1 MSKTKKFV
9 ETLRELREACSQLN
23 EAIADLNVTLEKINA
38 EENGPEVEIPKRDV
52 QADKELIRQKLAEK
66 AAAGKTKEVRELL
79 HQFKAEKLSDVDP
92 KDYEELYYSIEALDY
107 DESN

>member
-1 MSKTKKFV
+1 MSKTKNFV

-23 EAIADLNVTLEKINA
+23 EAIADLNVTLE
-38 EENGPEVEIPKRDV
+38 NGPEVEMPKRDV

-79 HQFKAEKLSDVDP
+79 HQFKAKKLSDVDS
-92 KDYEELYYSIEALDY
+92 KDYEELYYSIEALNY

>member
-1 MSKTKKFV
+1 MSKTKNFV

-23 EAIADLNVTLEKINA
+23 EAITDLNVTLEKINA
-38 EENGPEVEIPKRDV
+38 EENGPEVEMPKRDV

-66 AAAGKTKEVRELL
+66 AAGKTKEVRELL

>member
-1 MSKTKKFV
+1 MSKTKNFV

-23 EAIADLNVTLEKINA
+23 EAIADLNATLEKINA
-38 EENGPEVEIPKRDV
+38 DQNEPEVEMPKRDV
-52 QADKELIRQKLAEK
+52 KADKELIRQKLAEK
-66 AAAGKTKEVRELL
+66 AAAGKTKEVWDLL

-92 KDYEELYYSIEALDY
+92 KDYEDLYYSIEALDY

>member
-1 MSKTKKFV
+1 MSKTKEYV
-9 ETLRELREACSQLN
+9 EKRREIREAIERVIQ
-23 EAIADLNVTLEKINA
+23 DLQDTLAKINA
-38 EENGPEVEIPKRDV
+38 DESGLEAEMPKRDV
-52 QADKELIRQKLAEK
+52 KADKNLIRQKLAEK

>member
-1 MSKTKKFV
+1 MTSYFRRSST
-9 ETLRELREACSQLN
+9 
-23 EAIADLNVTLEKINA
+23 VTLSPC
-38 EENGPEVEIPKRDV
+38 GVRLIPITHCLKRWDS
-52 QADKELIRQKLAEK
+52 
-66 AAAGKTKEVRELL
+66 KEVRELL